1 MLSNGLILLVKIQ
14 TNLENDSVVEL
25 VSLSLVEQK
34 IIIDSLVQPDNDPD
48 CCATLDVEKCV
59 IAQVG
64 FQCQNF
70 YLGMAVHPCFWSI
83 FLGMA
88 Q

>member
-14 TNLENDSVVEL
+14 INLENDSVVEL
-25 VSLSLVEQK
+25 VSISFRDHK
-34 IIIDSLVQPDNDPD
+34 IILNSLVQPDNDPD

-64 FQCQNF
+64 FQCRYF
-70 YLGMAVHPCFWSI
+70 YRGMAVHPCFWSI
-83 FLGMA
+83 FLVMA